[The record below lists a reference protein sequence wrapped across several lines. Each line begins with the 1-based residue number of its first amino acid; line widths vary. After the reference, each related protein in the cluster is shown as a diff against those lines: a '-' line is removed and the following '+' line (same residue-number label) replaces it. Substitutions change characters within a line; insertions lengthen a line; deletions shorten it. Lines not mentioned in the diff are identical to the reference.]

1 MEKGR
6 FIKKYMIEQSE
17 YSLRRERIL
26 EKMDDDSMLILFAGQ
41 GRKKS
46 GDENYPFQVNR
57 NFYYLTG
64 IKQENSALMMVKAD
78 GEIQTFLF
86 IDPKDEKVEKWLG
99 IKLSTDEAYQI
110 SGINNVLMRGSLASK
125 IDVALKD
132 MTFFGEINKVYL
144 DLEKELKIEECT
156 STNDF
161 AKMLKENYP
170 SIEIEDIHDKMSL
183 LRMVKSK
190 AEVEM
195 IKEAI
200 HTTEIGLKNVLKELT
215 AGRFEYNMRNVFE
228 FNVFEDMDAGLA
240 FDSIVAGGKNATILH
255 YPDAKDV
262 LHSGDLVLLDVGA
275 SRDYYCGD
283 ISRTYP
289 ISGTYNKLQRTIYQ
303 IVLDCNKQTSK
314 FMKPGVTLKECQEF
328 ARNFLAD
335 ECVEH
340 GLLEKKEDIDRV
352 YFHGVSHHL
361 GLDTHDESIRSLPL
375 QEGNVITCEPG
386 LYFKEHGIGVRIEDD
401 ILITKDGSEVLSKDI
416 IKEISDIERF
426 LISKI

>member
-1 MEKGR
+1 
-6 FIKKYMIEQSE
+6 MIEQSE
-17 YSLRRERIL
+17 YELRREKIL
-26 EKMDDDSMLILFAGQ
+26 EKMDDGSLLILFAGQ

-46 GDENYPFQVNR
+46 GDENYPYQVNR

-64 IKQENSALMMVKAD
+64 IKQENSALMIVKAD
-78 GEIQTFLF
+78 GENRVFLF

-99 IKLSTDEAYQI
+99 IKLSPEEASKI
-110 SGINNVLMRGSLASK
+110 SGINNVLMRNSLSSK
-125 IDVALKD
+125 IEVALKD
-132 MTFFGEINKVYL
+132 MTFFGEISKVYL

-161 AKMLKENYP
+161 AKTLKELYP
-170 SIEIEDIHDKMSL
+170 SIIVEDIHDKMSV

-262 LHSGDLVLLDVGA
+262 LHSGELVLLDVGA
-275 SRDYYCGD
+275 NRDYYCAD

-289 ISGTYNKLQRTIYQ
+289 ISGKYSELQKTIYQ
-303 IVLDCNKQTSK
+303 IVLNCNKQTSK
-314 FMKPGVTLKECQEF
+314 FMKPGVTLMECQQF
-328 ARNFLAD
+328 AKNLLAH

-340 GLLEKKEDIDRV
+340 GLLEKLEDIDNV

-361 GLDTHDESIRSLPL
+361 GLDTHDESIRSMPL

-386 LYFKEHGIGVRIEDD
+386 LYFKKFGIGVRIEDD

-416 IKEISDIERF
+416 IKEVDDIERF
-426 LISKI
+426 LISKY

>member
-1 MEKGR
+1 
-6 FIKKYMIEQSE
+6 MIEQAE
-17 YSLRRERIL
+17 YIKRRENIL
-26 EKMDDDSMLILFAGQ
+26 EKMDDESILILFAGQ

-46 GDENYPFQVNR
+46 GDENYPFQTNR

-78 GEIQTFLF
+78 GENKTFLF

-99 IKLSTDEAYQI
+99 IKLSSEEASNI
-110 SGINNVLMRGSLASK
+110 SGINNVLMRNSLEGK
-125 IDVALKD
+125 LEIALKD
-132 MTFFGEINKVYL
+132 MTFFGEIKKIYL

-161 AKMLKENYP
+161 ARSLKEKYP
-170 SIEIEDIHDKMSL
+170 FIEVEDIHDKMSL
-183 LRMVKSK
+183 LRMVKSD

-195 IKEAI
+195 IKDAI
-200 HTTEIGLKNVLKELT
+200 HTTEIGLNNVLKELA

-228 FNVFEDMDAGLA
+228 FNVFQDMDAGLA

-262 LHSGDLVLLDVGA
+262 LHGGDLVLLDVGA
-275 SRDYYCGD
+275 SRDYYCAD

-289 ISGTYNKLQRTIYQ
+289 ISGKYNNLQKTIYE
-303 IVLDCNKQTSK
+303 IVLNCNKQTSR

-328 ARNFLAD
+328 ARNFLAK
-335 ECVEH
+335 ECVEA
-340 GLLEKKEDIDRV
+340 GLLNSVDEIDRV

-361 GLDTHDESIRSLPL
+361 GLDTHDESIRSMPL

-401 ILITKDGSEVLSKDI
+401 ILITKNGSEVLSKDI
-416 IKEISDIERF
+416 IKDVTDIERY
-426 LISKI
+426 LISK

>member
-1 MEKGR
+1 
-6 FIKKYMIEQSE
+6 MIEQAE
-17 YSLRRERIL
+17 YIKRRENIL
-26 EKMDDDSMLILFAGQ
+26 EKMDDESILILFAGQ

-46 GDENYPFQVNR
+46 GDENYPFQTNR

-78 GEIQTFLF
+78 GENKTFLF

-99 IKLSTDEAYQI
+99 IKLSSDEASAI
-110 SGINNVLMRGSLASK
+110 SGINNVLMRNSLEGK
-125 IDVALKD
+125 LEIALKD
-132 MTFFGEINKVYL
+132 MTFFGEIKKIYL

-161 AKMLKENYP
+161 ARSIKEKYP
-170 SIEIEDIHDKMSL
+170 FIEVEDIHDKMSL
-183 LRMVKSK
+183 LRMVKSD

-195 IKEAI
+195 IKDAI
-200 HTTEIGLKNVLKELT
+200 HTTEIGLNNVLKELA

-228 FNVFEDMDAGLA
+228 FNVFQDMDAGLA

-262 LHSGDLVLLDVGA
+262 LHGGDLVLLDVGA
-275 SRDYYCGD
+275 SRDYYCAD

-289 ISGTYNKLQRTIYQ
+289 ISGKYSNLQKIIYE
-303 IVLDCNKQTSK
+303 IVLNCNKQTSR

-328 ARNFLAD
+328 ARNFLAK
-335 ECVEH
+335 ECVEA
-340 GLLEKKEDIDRV
+340 GLLNSLDEIDRV

-361 GLDTHDESIRSLPL
+361 GLDTHDESIRSMPL

-401 ILITKDGSEVLSKDI
+401 ILITKNGSEVLSKDI
-416 IKEISDIERF
+416 IKDVDDIERY
-426 LISKI
+426 LISK

>member
-1 MEKGR
+1 
-6 FIKKYMIEQSE
+6 MIEQSE
-17 YSLRRERIL
+17 YELRREKIL
-26 EKMDDDSMLILFAGQ
+26 EKMDDGSLLILFAGQ

-46 GDENYPFQVNR
+46 GDENYPYQVNR

-64 IKQENSALMMVKAD
+64 IKQENSALMIVKAD
-78 GEIQTFLF
+78 GENRVFLF

-99 IKLSTDEAYQI
+99 IKLSTEEASKI
-110 SGINNVLMRGSLASK
+110 SGINNVLMRNSLSSK
-125 IDVALKD
+125 IEVALKD
-132 MTFFGEINKVYL
+132 MTFFGEISKVYL

-161 AKMLKENYP
+161 AKSLKELYP
-170 SIEIEDIHDKMSL
+170 SIIVEDIHDKMSV

-262 LHSGDLVLLDVGA
+262 LHSGELVLLDVGA
-275 SRDYYCGD
+275 NRDYYCAD

-289 ISGTYNKLQRTIYQ
+289 ISGKYSDLQKTIYQ
-303 IVLDCNKQTSK
+303 IVLNCNKQTSK
-314 FMKPGVTLKECQEF
+314 FMKPGVTLMECQQF
-328 ARNFLAD
+328 AKNLLAH

-340 GLLEKKEDIDRV
+340 GLLEKLEDIDTV

-361 GLDTHDESIRSLPL
+361 GLDTHDESIRSMPL

-386 LYFKEHGIGVRIEDD
+386 LYFKKFGIGVRIEDD

-416 IKEISDIERF
+416 MKEVDDIERF
-426 LISKI
+426 LISKY